1 MNEPVSEHAAG
12 NPDTADTVDT
22 VDTAD
27 TELITRLRTMAAQAD
42 PPPELVLEAGRAA
55 FLMRRIDA
63 ELAELVLDS
72 AVDAGPVSVRGASGL
87 EDDTVRMLS
96 FETDTV
102 AIEVQVTEADGQ
114 RSLLGLVS
122 GASGPVEVETAL
134 GRSTVALDALGRFSV
149 AEVPPGTVRL
159 HLVADSGTPVTTSWV
174 SL

>member
-1 MNEPVSEHAAG
+1 MN
-12 NPDTADTVDT
+12 DTRDD
-22 VDTAD
+22 D
-27 TELITRLRTMAAQAD
+27 LIARLRGLAGQVD
-42 PPPELVLEAGRAA
+42 PPPQIVLESARAA

-72 AVDAGPVSVRGASGL
+72 GVDAGPVLVRGV

-102 AIEVQVTEADGQ
+102 SIEVQVTEVDGR

-122 GASGPVEVETAL
+122 GAAGPVEVETVR
-134 GRSTVALDALGRFSV
+134 GRSSVTLDSLGRFSV
-149 AEVPPGTVRL
+149 ADVPPGTVRL
-159 HLVADSGTPVTTSWV
+159 HLTADNGTPVATSWV